1 MSMTVGITELP
12 PEGMQL
18 GGVALAGD
26 AERGTKTTEGLS
38 LLFTTAGITVQGPQ
52 PQIERLLVWS
62 GLDSATCREKV
73 VLPDGRN
80 AAVMELTSG
89 GQSIRF
95 LFPTESVT
103 PGQAAYL
110 DQALP
115 HWLARYKGAP
125 PAPATINGSGNV
137 QGAPAAANGTAAN
150 GNGNGNGSTP
160 PAPAPAPPTPTA
172 DQSSPLAPA
181 AAAAGVAG
189 MAAAGA
195 VAGDSYAGAQGLAS
209 GAPGA
214 PGTAPVGQA
223 PPPPP
228 PVAAPAPPAPPS
240 AAPPPPPPIYGTPA
254 ASPSARVGSPPPPP
268 GMGDGS
274 GWMASPDPLGDTSA
288 WAGPSPDIDLAPP
301 AKKSGR
307 WRKSKETAV
316 APMVAPVD
324 PSRPPYEAPHDPVR
338 LNDTTLPPPDLSGA
352 PAAAGSV
359 VWKPPVDPVT
369 GAALWEGQPAAYGS
383 DAPAPELATPT
394 KGRAKRKA
402 DKAAKAA
409 AVGTAAAMAGA
420 GAATLAAPSAPPA
433 PGFAPAPDANLTTTQ
448 FDTLAGSSPPGDP
461 GAVYETG
468 APQEKPPARNNTLL
482 ILLFVALLAVVA
494 GIAYFVVKKNNT
506 TTTTP
511 TSLPGLSTAAADA
524 ALAATINLHQND
536 LPSGWVPSTAAGQP
550 TRPPVAPAAAQS
562 QAARALGQCL
572 GVPAATVSGLFAGT
586 VVPGQS
592 GSATSPA
599 FQSPTDPTI
608 RMASTTRVMTAPD
621 QAAALATPF
630 TDASFVACYTAY
642 QSSVVSAAVPGATAS
657 VESVPL
663 AAPAGVQ
670 TFAYL
675 TTLTIPNQGT
685 EVIGQAFIIGGRI
698 ESTLEPTTGGAP
710 VPTDAFTSAYN
721 AISGRVGLAVSK

>member
-1 MSMTVGITELP
+1 MTVGITELP

-26 AERGTKTTEGLS
+26 ADRGTKTTEGLS

-125 PAPATINGSGNV
+125 PAPATVNGNGNV
-137 QGAPAAANGTAAN
+137 QGAPVAANGTPIN
-150 GNGNGNGSTP
+150 GNGNGNGS
-160 PAPAPAPPTPTA
+160 AAPPPPPPPPVA
-172 DQSSPLAPA
+172 GQPSPLAPA
-181 AAAAGVAG
+181 AAAAAGVAG
-189 MAAAGA
+189 VAAAGGA
-195 VAGDSYAGAQGLAS
+195 PAGAQ
-209 GAPGA
+209 APSAGG
-214 PGTAPVGQA
+214 PGHGTAPVAQT

-228 PVAAPAPPAPPS
+228 PAAAPAPPAPPV
-240 AAPPPPPPIYGTPA
+240 APPPPPPTHGA
-254 ASPSARVGSPPPPP
+254 GAHSPSAPVGAPPPPP

-274 GWMASPDPLGDTSA
+274 GWTASPDPLADTSA
-288 WAGPSPDIDLAPP
+288 WAGPPADIDLAPP
-301 AKKSGR
+301 QKKSGR
-307 WRKSKETAV
+307 WRKSKETAAV
-316 APMVAPVD
+316 PMTAPVD
-324 PSRPPYEAPHDPVR
+324 PSRPPYEPPSDPVP
-338 LNDTTLPPPDLSGA
+338 LTQTTLPPPSPDLAGA
-352 PAAAGSV
+352 PVGAGPV

-369 GAALWEGQPAAYGS
+369 GAALWEGQPAPGA
-383 DAPAPELATPT
+383 AAPELAAPT

-402 DKAAKAA
+402 DKAAAA
-409 AVGTAAAMAGA
+409 AVAGTAGALAGA
-420 GAATLAAPSAPPA
+420 GAALAAPPTPTA
-433 PGFAPAPDANLTTTQ
+433 PGFAPPGDPNPTTAQ
-448 FDTLAGSSPPGDP
+448 FDTMAGGPPPAEP
-461 GAVYETG
+461 GAAYGTG
-468 APQEKPPARNNTLL
+468 TPEAKPPARNNRLL
-482 ILLFVALLAVVA
+482 LLLLVALLVVVGA
-494 GIAYFVVKKNNT
+494 IGYLVVKKNNT
-506 TTTTP
+506 TTTAT
-511 TSLPGLSTAAADA
+511 TAPGLSTAAADA
-524 ALAATINLHQND
+524 ALAATINLHQTD
-536 LPSGWVPSTAAGQP
+536 LPTGWAPSTATGQP

-562 QAARALGQCL
+562 QATRALGQCL
-572 GVPAATVSGLFAGT
+572 GVTAATASALFAGT
-586 VVPGQS
+586 VATGQS

-608 RMASTTRVMTAPD
+608 RMQSTTRVMATAD
-621 QAAALATPF
+621 QAKALATPF
-630 TDASFVACYTAY
+630 TNASFVACYTAY
-642 QSSVVSAAVPGATAS
+642 QSSVVSAAVPGATAA
-657 VESVPL
+657 VETVPL

-685 EVIGQAFIIGGRI
+685 EVIGQAFMIGGRI
-698 ESTLEPTTGGAP
+698 QSTLQPTTGGAP